1 MLASKSKPA
10 APATLQDATVQSTGG
25 SARPTLR
32 SVSPDYAEALDV
44 EARLNAD
51 IASAEAEIQRLVKV
65 ERVTFEDKK
74 SGIRVVEY
82 GTINDGRIAFP
93 APPPMPEPAEH
104 DSRIVSLLGRLTP
117 KKVKHEPPAPR
128 FDAERNSAAA
138 LSDQIDVAREALRVL
153 APVLHRLRAEA
164 SVELCRQIRP
174 LYGPLAARLC
184 HAQAELARAIIQHD
198 EFTTDL
204 RRQGAAF
211 SHLRPCLTQGPNDL
225 GDPIE
230 SIRSVLEWARIHGHY
245 DGEVPTRSK

>member
-1 MLASKSKPA
+1 MASQSKPTEPTTATA
-10 APATLQDATVQSTGG
+10 AE
-25 SARPTLR
+25 RPTMR
-32 SVSPDYAEALDV
+32 SVSPDYAEALET

-51 IASAEAEIQRLVKV
+51 IAAAEAELQRLIRT
-65 ERVTFEDKK
+65 ETVTFEDKK
-74 SGIRVVEY
+74 AGIRTVSY
-82 GTINDGRIAFP
+82 GTINDGHVAIP
-93 APPPMPEPAEH
+93 SPPKVPEPEEH
-104 DSRIVSLLGRLTP
+104 DARIVSLLGRLTP
-117 KKVKHEPPAPR
+117 KRVKHEPNAPR
-128 FDAERNSAAA
+128 FDAERKSAAA